1 MVSKDKDKKK
11 KELMNAFEL
20 AIAKTLTKTDL
31 DPLGA
36 AAVILK
42 LALNIY
48 HDQLKDK
55 YAVEEVIFH
64 ALKTID
70 TDWFDDNM
78 EDIMSQ
84 MNKLDQRQQLMV
96 VTMEECGE
104 LVQACSKI
112 LRRQELYADTKYV
125 QNLKDEIGDVYTML
139 KLMVEHDVV
148 SWDELEKR
156 NDHKREKLKRWS
168 DLIE

>member
-1 MVSKDKDKKK
+1 MNSKDKQKKD
-11 KELMNAFEL
+11 LMNAFEL

-36 AAVILK
+36 AAVLLK
-42 LALNIY
+42 LALTIY

-78 EDIMSQ
+78 EDILS
-84 MNKLDQRQQLMV
+84 D
-96 VTMEECGE
+96 
-104 LVQACSKI
+104 I
-112 LRRQELYADTKYV
+112 Y
-125 QNLKDEIGDVYTML
+125 IGDKTI
-139 KLMVEHDVV
+139 H
-148 SWDELEKR
+148 
-156 NDHKREKLKRWS
+156 
-168 DLIE
+168 